1 MKLPE
6 PLKQINFHPPKIFFS
21 KEKNSYSYA
30 NFSSEKPDF
39 SLQEKFFILTSIQPI
54 FKKKK
59 KKSYTCLKKILIPLR
74 KRKIPNQKNL
84 SEKTIFQTKTFL
96 CLSKKLI
103 YYTRTKKLNG
113 SILVI
118 F

>member
-6 PLKQINFHPPKIFFS
+6 PLKQINFHPQKNFFS
-21 KEKNSYSYA
+21 KEKNSDSYA

-59 KKSYTCLKKILIPLR
+59 KKIIYLPEKNSYTSPKK
-74 KRKIPNQKNL
+74 KNSK
-84 SEKTIFQTKTFL
+84 SEKFTGKNNFPNKNFLIF
-96 CLSKKLI
+96 
-103 YYTRTKKLNG
+103 
-113 SILVI
+113 V
-118 F
+118 